1 MQWSVCMCL
10 VLKKKIITLQ
20 TIKIAKMYVLTEV
33 FQNILQYK
41 RIKTANQHTVA
52 VDVIV
57 IIFT

>member
-1 MQWSVCMCL
+1 MP
-10 VLKKKIITLQ
+10 
-20 TIKIAKMYVLTEV
+20 KMYVLTEV